1 LLTIPAAGAIGA
13 ATYLMLVLAGAD

>member
-13 ATYLMLVLAGAD
+13 AAYRLLSLAGAR